1 MLTARVG
8 RPDSR
13 KSRGGHPGG
22 GGCGETLPPQ
32 AGSTCTV
39 PQGRGAEG
47 RARRPEAPAL
57 GEDEVRPGC
66 RNQAASDTSGP
77 QLPRS
82 RVGSGGLGAAAEGG
96 ARGRASPA
104 ATAPARAS
112 QGAAASPTSSAAS
125 LPPGAVRRPVGP
137 PASGA
142 GAAPG
147 PRVPPRVPRPC
158 GPYSPQ
164 RHGGP
169 GRGGGGAGRAG
180 RSSGRAALGTAG
192 GDWDGEERAGA
203 EGEPHARGDFSPPR
217 GRRRGREGRRRPR
230 CLNPFQAAAPRE
242 SPPSQRRNPRLRSA
256 RSHPGSPSPSVGGR
270 AATSPTGARFRPR
283 SFSKSPAHLDAWESG
298 HHPPPAFSGWGRT
311 SLRPHSHSRVGATEA
326 LRRKALL
333 CDLDHG
339 RPTSAEPQSPP
350 PTYGRPVCQPNPLS
364 VRPLIFHSKLFCPQ
378 AFINS
383 FACVPDPALPRVWAA
398 LGLDLEAHSA
408 PSGGLGWGL
417 PIQATSRI
425 L

>member
-1 MLTARVG
+1 M
-8 RPDSR
+8 
-13 KSRGGHPGG
+13 
-22 GGCGETLPPQ
+22 
-32 AGSTCTV
+32 
-39 PQGRGAEG
+39 
-47 RARRPEAPAL
+47 
-57 GEDEVRPGC
+57 
-66 RNQAASDTSGP
+66 
-77 QLPRS
+77 
-82 RVGSGGLGAAAEGG
+82 GSGGLGAAAEGG

-147 PRVPPRVPRPC
+147 PRVPPRVSRPC

-326 LRRKALL
+326 LRRKTLL

-350 PTYGRPVCQPNPLS
+350 PHLRKACLPAQPPFCSSINKYFTQNSFVPKLLLIRLRACQTQPFLGCGLHWAWTWRRVLRPAGVWGGAFPSRRLPESSNRYKPPL
-364 VRPLIFHSKLFCPQ
+364 P
-378 AFINS
+378 AFIQIPVLVLFWLKS
-383 FACVPDPALPRVWAA
+383 
-398 LGLDLEAHSA
+398 HH
-408 PSGGLGWGL
+408 
-417 PIQATSRI
+417 
-425 L
+425 

>member
-1 MLTARVG
+1 MLGAHSPGREARLQEVQRGSPRG
-8 RPDSR
+8 R
-13 KSRGGHPGG
+13 
-22 GGCGETLPPQ
+22 GCGETLPPQ

-77 QLPRS
+77 QLQRS

-104 ATAPARAS
+104 ATARARAS

-230 CLNPFQAAAPRE
+230 CLNPFQAATPRE

-270 AATSPTGARFRPR
+270 AATSPAELLQVA
-283 SFSKSPAHLDAWESG
+283 SASG
-298 HHPPPAFSGWGRT
+298 RVGIRTPPTSSLLRVGTHFPPA
-311 SLRPHSHSRVGATEA
+311 
-326 LRRKALL
+326 
-333 CDLDHG
+333 
-339 RPTSAEPQSPP
+339 
-350 PTYGRPVCQPNPLS
+350 
-364 VRPLIFHSKLFCPQ
+364 
-378 AFINS
+378 AF
-383 FACVPDPALPRVWAA
+383 ALP
-398 LGLDLEAHSA
+398 
-408 PSGGLGWGL
+408 GGGDRGA
-417 PIQATSRI
+417 QA
-425 L
+425 